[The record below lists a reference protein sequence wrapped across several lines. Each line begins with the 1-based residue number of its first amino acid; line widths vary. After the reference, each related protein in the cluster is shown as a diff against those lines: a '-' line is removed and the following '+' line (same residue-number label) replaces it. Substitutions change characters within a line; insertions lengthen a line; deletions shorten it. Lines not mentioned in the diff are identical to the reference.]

1 MSYIWT
7 VARNTILKY
16 GFSPDLIGIYDET
29 FANQLAE
36 TRGVVGSLKQIS
48 RLLVNAN
55 LLMRPIMS
63 KEAESSSQLE
73 GTQASVDDVFKLDVV
88 DQSIEAKQEAEE
100 VRNYELAMM
109 HGLTWIRTRPVNLF
123 LMRDLH
129 KILMRGVRGAKKNPG
144 KFREKDVWIGQH
156 GTEIGRARYIPP
168 EAIHIPQL
176 MEVLESFIDNYGTLN
191 PLVAAGVIHHR
202 FEAIHPFEDGNG
214 RIGRLLITLFLIKE
228 GLVEKPI
235 LYPSGYFERH
245 KRLYMS
251 ALSKVDKKE
260 DWRSWLLFFL
270 KGLEVQAG
278 VALSLSV
285 KIDELFKRSRQK
297 IEQESASLKLIK
309 VLETTFSHPYLTASL
324 LSRLV
329 KIPRTTCIRYLA
341 TLAGK
346 GIINEKGFRGPQR
359 IYANDKLIGILKKI

>member
-1 MSYIWT
+1 MAKNI
-7 VARNTILKY
+7 ILKHI
-16 GFSPDLIGIYDET
+16 FPPNLTHIYDEE

-36 TRGVVGSLKQIS
+36 TRGAVGSLKQIP
-48 RLLVNAN
+48 RLLANAN

-73 GTQASVDDVFKLDVV
+73 GTQASVDDVFKLDIV
-88 DQSIEAKQEAEE
+88 DQSAEARREAEE
-100 VRNYELAMM
+100 VRNYERAMLY
-109 HGLTWIRTRPVNLF
+109 GLSWIEKHPVNLF
-123 LMRDLH
+123 LIRNLH
-129 KILMRGVRGAKKNPG
+129 KILMDGVRGAKKNPG
-144 KFREKDVWIGQH
+144 KFREKDVWIGQK
-156 GTEIGRARYIPP
+156 GTEMGQARYIPP
-168 EAIHIPQL
+168 EAIHVPQL
-176 MEVLESFIDNYGTLN
+176 MEALEFLMQNYGTLS

-214 RIGRLLITLFLIKE
+214 RVGRLLITLFLIKE

-270 KGLEVQAG
+270 KALEVQAG
-278 VALSLSV
+278 VALNLSI
-285 KIDELFKRSRQK
+285 KIDELFKKSRVR
-297 IEQESASLKLIK
+297 IERESASLNLIR
-309 VLETTFSHPYLTASL
+309 VLETTFSYPYLTASL
-324 LSRLV
+324 LSRLT
-329 KIPRTTCIRYLA
+329 KIPRTTCIRYLDK
-341 TLAGK
+341 LSRK
-346 GIINEKGFRGPQR
+346 GIINEKGFRGQQR